1 MNSTLI
7 KGPTLSEFDMQLG
20 LDLKKIKSSSQ
31 STRNR
36 KSVTTRRKD
45 DKDNKKMS
53 NVVTIDCLDYSA
65 ALDLIAFGGIH
76 GQVGV
81 LDSNTLSFKGIYEA
95 HQNEVFSLSF
105 YDVQNIMLTMS
116 IEGEVAL
123 WDAQKMQIMQ
133 VVRNKQNIQANF
145 VNSMYFCKQTGS
157 LLLGTSK
164 VFKWVLKED
173 KATRITIEQQHTV
186 AKDYLAQYR
195 KLL

>member
-1 MNSTLI
+1 MKATHR
-7 KGPTLSEFDMQLG
+7 KVPTLTEFDAQIG
-20 LDLKKIKSSSQ
+20 LDMKKIKSSSQ
-31 STRNR
+31 STRKK
-36 KSVTTRRKD
+36 KSLTTRRKEE
-45 DKDNKKMS
+45 KDIKPLP

-105 YDVQNIMLTMS
+105 YDLQNIMVTMS

-133 VVRNKQNIQANF
+133 VVRN
-145 VNSMYFCKQTGS
+145 
-157 LLLGTSK
+157 
-164 VFKWVLKED
+164 
-173 KATRITIEQQHTV
+173 R
-186 AKDYLAQYR
+186 
-195 KLL
+195 